1 MALPLVRRRIGEY
14 DKKMLRKFGRFLQLL
29 ALVILP
35 LSMFLQLT
43 NSLGRALYVSEMV
56 VMLVF
61 GVAAFAVGRVIE
73 GYAAR

>member
-1 MALPLVRRRIGEY
+1 
-14 DKKMLRKFGRFLQLL
+14 MLRKLGRLLQLL

-56 VMLVF
+56 IMLVF
-61 GVAAFAVGRVIE
+61 GVAAFGVGRVIE